1 MKKLIVLFMFLFL
14 LACASAWG
22 YEIHPKNGAVIKGD
36 QPSALNN
43 HSLPPALENHSL
55 LPHPVKGFAAI
66 TSLSHSKKGFKGHD
80 K

>member
-1 MKKLIVLFMFLFL
+1 MSKKK
-14 LACASAWG
+14 SALTHTFEVTDSSLDDW
-22 YEIHPKNGAVIKGD
+22 PDNQV
-36 QPSALNN
+36 QPSALGN

-66 TSLSHSKKGFKGHD
+66 TSLSHSKKGFKGYD